1 MPSEKNKILTFK
13 QYMQSEKM
21 PYITYA
27 DLECLIEKI
36 DGCENNPEYS
46 PTTKIGKYF
55 PCGYSLSTIWGF
67 DHIKNKHSLY
77 FGKDCMKEF
86 RKSLKE
92 HAKSMIEFERRKMLP
107 LIPKELKP
115 HKEAN

>member
-1 MPSEKNKILTFK
+1 
-13 QYMQSEKM
+13 M
-21 PYITYA
+21 PYIIYA

-36 DGCENNPEYS
+36 DGRENNPEYF
-46 PTTKIGKYF
+46 PTTKIGKHF

-67 DHIKNKHSLY
+67 DHKKSKHSLY

-92 HAKSMIEFERRKMLP
+92 HAKSMIEFEKKKILP
-107 LIPKELKP
+107 LTPKELKS
-115 HKEAN
+115 HKGAN